1 MKEETSMEK
10 KICRKL
16 KRVLNTLSDLRVGLL
31 QKKAGYESSRPSVQ
45 AWSGIDGTVV
55 CEGRSHTEAR
65 ENSSSA
71 EQSRSRRLLSCT
83 RTNRGPERGGFHI

>member
-31 QKKAGYESSRPSVQ
+31 KKKAGYESSRPSVQ
-45 AWSGIDGTVV
+45 AWSGIDGTV
-55 CEGRSHTEAR
+55 EGAAKGSIKLKATSIRKYK
-65 ENSSSA
+65 
-71 EQSRSRRLLSCT
+71 
-83 RTNRGPERGGFHI
+83 